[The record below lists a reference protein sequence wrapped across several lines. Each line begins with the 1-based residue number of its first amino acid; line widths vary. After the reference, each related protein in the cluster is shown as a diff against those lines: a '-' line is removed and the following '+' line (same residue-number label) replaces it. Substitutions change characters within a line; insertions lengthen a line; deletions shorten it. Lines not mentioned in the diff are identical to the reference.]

1 MKIKVDN
8 EADAVYIYIQE
19 KNNYVESTIML
30 DEFYK
35 IEWMINFDID
45 SNWKIIWVEIISIDL
60 IYDIN
65 KIKFDLNNNL
75 VKLIFSKNNDIKTF
89 KVFNDNIIVGL
100 DINWKITLISIK
112 NIIDMN
118 NIKNNLM
125 FEM

>member
-8 EADAVYIYIQE
+8 EADALYIYIQE

-45 SNWKIIWVEIISIDL
+45 SNWKIIWVEIISINL

-75 VKLIFSKNNDIKTF
+75 VKLIFSKNNDIKTL

-100 DINWKITLISIK
+100 DINWKITFISIK

-125 FEM
+125 LEM